1 MWGDRMNTIA
11 LDTSAQMLFA
21 LLRASL
27 HEQAPQMSYFA
38 EATAEDWKRCYRL
51 AVAQG
56 VMALAWD
63 GVVKLPYEQQPP
75 KGQKLAWATA
85 VEAYEQRHN
94 RYCQTVDELA
104 RLYADHGIATMQLK
118 GVGYSVHYP
127 VPSHREGGDIDI
139 YTYSQDTARMSHA
152 EANALADQLMIDQ
165 GIEVDVEY
173 YKHST
178 FYYKGIPIENH
189 KSFLNIDEGAIFVH
203 TDRVLHQYM
212 APTMTAL
219 PVGQVMTPSVPFNS
233 LFLAFHAARHYGSG
247 LALHHLCD
255 WAVLV
260 SRCGVQMPAEVKDER
275 FLRFVDVLT
284 MLCNRY
290 LGTTLVAEADEELAS
305 EVLNEILCPRYT
317 DQVKEKG
324 KVGVFVYKIR
334 RLFYNH
340 KLANRVF
347 ATSIVKRL
355 WSSVIFHIRKP
366 ETIFKW

>member
-1 MWGDRMNTIA
+1 MNTIS
-11 LDTSAQMLFA
+11 LDTPTQMLFA

-27 HEQAPQMSYFA
+27 HEQVPETSYFE
-38 EATAEDWKRCYRL
+38 EATAEDWTRCYRL
-51 AVAQG
+51 AVTQG

-63 GVVKLPYEQQPP
+63 GVARLSHEQQPP
-75 KGQKLAWATA
+75 KGLKLTWATA
-85 VEAYEQRHN
+85 VEAYEQRHY

-118 GVGYSVHYP
+118 GVGFSTHYP

-139 YTYSQDTARMSHA
+139 YTYSLDTARMSHA
-152 EANALADQLMIDQ
+152 EANALADRLIEQQ
-165 GIEVDVEY
+165 GIAVDVEY

-189 KSFLNIDEGAIFVH
+189 KSFLNVDEGPIFVH
-203 TDRVLHQYM
+203 IDKVLHQYM
-212 APTMTAL
+212 APAMTAL
-219 PVGQVMTPSVPFNS
+219 PVGQVMTPSVAFNS

-260 SRCGVQMPAEVKDER
+260 SQCGLQMPAEVRDER

-290 LGTTLVAEADEELAS
+290 LGTTLKTEADEVLAC
-305 EVLNEILCPRYT
+305 EVLDEMLHPRYT
-317 DQVKEKG
+317 DQVKGKS
-324 KVGVFVYKIR
+324 KVGVVVYKLQ

-347 ATSIVKRL
+347 TTSLVKRL

>member
-1 MWGDRMNTIA
+1 MNTIL
-11 LDTSAQMLFA
+11 LDTPTQMLFA

-27 HEQAPQMSYFA
+27 HEQVPETHYFE

-51 AVAQG
+51 AVTQG

-63 GVVKLPYEQQPP
+63 GVVRLSHERQPP
-75 KGQKLAWATA
+75 KGLKLTWATA
-85 VEAYEQRHN
+85 VEAYEQRHH

-118 GVGYSVHYP
+118 GVGFSTHYP

-139 YTYSQDTARMSHA
+139 YTYSLDTARMSHA
-152 EANALADQLMIDQ
+152 EANELADRLIEQQ
-165 GIEVDVEY
+165 GIAVDVEY

-189 KSFLNIDEGAIFVH
+189 KSFLNVDEGPIFVH
-203 TDRVLHQYM
+203 TDKVLHQYM
-212 APTMTAL
+212 APAMTAL
-219 PVGQVMTPSVPFNS
+219 PVGQVMTPSVAFNS

-260 SRCGVQMPAEVKDER
+260 SQCGLQMPAEVRDER

-290 LGTTLVAEADEELAS
+290 LGTTLKTEADEVLAC
-305 EVLNEILCPRYT
+305 EVLDEMLHPRYT
-317 DQVKEKG
+317 DQVKGKS
-324 KVGVFVYKIR
+324 KVGVVVYKLQ

-347 ATSIVKRL
+347 TTSLVKRL

>member
-1 MWGDRMNTIA
+1 MNTIA

-27 HEQAPQMSYFA
+27 HEQAPEMSYFA

-85 VEAYEQRHN
+85 VEAYEQRHS

-189 KSFLNIDEGAIFVH
+189 KSFLNIDEGPIFVH

-212 APTMTAL
+212 APTMTPL
-219 PVGQVMTPSVPFNS
+219 PVGQVMTPSVAFNS

-317 DQVKEKG
+317 DQVKGKG

-355 WSSVIFHIRKP
+355 WSSIIFHIRKP